1 MPFDLEGAKK
11 AGYSDSDIADY
22 LGAQSK
28 FDVAGARK
36 AGYQDAELIQ
46 HLSSNSPPKPTQ
58 GASGQDA
65 PRMAGLKRATG
76 ELATGRPELD
86 LQVAPLEPLVA
97 PQEPSIM
104 GALKDPEFWGEVGK
118 NLLEGVAGAGRLVTK
133 VGGVLAGAE
142 PIMSPEF
149 TQGLQNEY
157 GAQVESARI
166 GAVEFNADRQ
176 KSYAQKRMAQAS
188 LLPQIIKDSK
198 EKRIPM
204 RQNSLLAGFMDSV
217 DMPANA
223 RDAFVD
229 DFLADWGLYKDL
241 PDDVRLQIYQEGKT
255 RLQAANDALG
265 NVGQDREVLQYVR
278 EGFKPEMAEWSPEKI
293 AFDAMASAPAM
304 LAAIGGSIAG
314 GPVVGAAVLGAT
326 VLPGE
331 YQEGKAA
338 GLSDRDASTF
348 AVLRGLAEMAP
359 EVGVLEAISGSPAGK
374 AMLRKVVGEFVKT
387 KTGRVAGVAALEALS
402 ETITESINMAT
413 EAGYL
418 DKKFTLPEALNRLA
432 YAGTVGGV
440 MGAAVGGPFAATQQT
455 EAEPAQ
461 GGGQA
466 TVDDVMAN
474 EAGLTREMSGAGVD
488 PVQPNPDVDPWVRD
502 AQKKLTTDT
511 GVSNAEPETAPAAA
525 APQAP
530 AAPMAGE
537 AAAAPTSQAQANTP
551 TTIDRRALA
560 DAFTIDDEGT
570 IDAAQATTAVRAQ
583 VESALAAGT
592 TVTQGG
598 GGYKSQKPVSSVD
611 EIDMPAILAG
621 KSRIKIGGQPA
632 APTPKAKPE
641 TAAAEKETVITEP
654 TLAEKAK
661 EAAKEPVTIKP
672 DKQGFTVV
680 VKGEPQATYPT
691 IEQAKTEKDAAVEAL
706 QAETDKTL
714 AQAQIDVGAHEAASS
729 PLNSL
734 SEPTPGQIEAN
745 NAKLGHVRLHGM
757 DISVENPAGST
768 RRSKP
773 GATKTWSRVLKNHY
787 GYIRSTEASDGDH
800 VDVFLGEQP
809 DSQKAYIIDQVIDGK
824 YDEAKIVL
832 SAGSIDEAKKIYLDA
847 YEDGWTGL
855 GAITEMPIDQFKEWV
870 KTPATKKPVKW
881 RKSILKTPETAPV
894 AEPTKRSIIKDSTP
908 VKTPISTGEKPDE
921 AAPASKPRMGETAD
935 DVWKAIKAANK
946 GIVTEEAGSRIVYP
960 TLRVVAGDDFRLSQD
975 GKLEIIDRKSG
986 GVGVKEATPAQ
997 ADEFHR
1003 DLNRDGV
1010 EVVLLSPPG
1019 FVSGY
1024 KGQKV
1029 LRVLHSPSGN
1039 SFESKEPKRSIV
1051 KAENEPKPAEQPKP
1065 KAEPERQPAYDENTA
1080 AIERAKNKT
1089 KDEFASWVRGRYGK
1103 PKAAELTASGQL
1115 DKWYAEANP
1124 KSETPAV
1131 KLPQPETKTVE
1142 TERQKSASEPPKEV
1156 AKAAESVKQ
1165 AAKVEDFGSKLE
1177 GARKDYAAK
1186 LRDSQ
1191 AYDVAKVPLAESWPE
1206 PDYQKLMEGGADPWA
1221 VGFMHA
1227 ARDEIPTKPQK
1238 SWKLKSWVGQV
1249 TLLRDTAQ
1257 KIASGELPLD
1267 KAKKLIDDMEALHP
1281 IRDRIELYQAV
1292 GHDKSLKGIRVAK
1305 GQYSVFFG
1313 KQLNPSKIIWSVESN
1328 GKVRAASN
1336 WPNILGYGDTRAEA
1350 IAAFKKTWD
1359 TTTPEQDAK
1368 KTIKFELYGRRADK
1382 TYFIGKKIGRN
1393 VVELKDGF
1401 TDIKVARA
1409 YLLEHHDELVSILDK
1424 KKELPSERRE
1434 ENSPRIGID
1443 HRNGA
1448 DVTPEQFQDA
1458 FGFRG
1463 VQFGTQMEN
1472 ARRQT
1477 DLNESYDALMDLA
1490 GVLNIPPKALSLN
1503 GELGL
1508 AFGARGHGGKL
1519 APKAHYERDH
1529 IVINLTKRSG
1539 AGSLGHE
1546 WLHGVDNYF
1555 ARRGGNKHGFI
1566 SLIHKAPEGV
1576 RPELFDAFKG
1586 VVRAINSTALPKRS
1600 AKLDQTRSKPYWATN
1615 EEMIARSFESY
1626 LIAKLQDQ
1634 GASNDYLANIV
1645 SPAYWN
1651 AATGL
1656 GLEKEDTYPY
1666 PLESE
1671 MPDIRAAF
1679 DKFFEV
1685 LETKEEDGKTVL
1697 YQRGT
1702 GAGIPEK
1709 QATAEINRILR
1720 GFKRRPNLIV
1730 RQRYDQLPADIRAA
1744 IEARGDKPGDMRA
1757 IYWNGNFY
1765 VVADDV
1771 PSIDDLPELVMHE
1784 VVGHFGLDAMLD
1796 LTDKHALLDG
1806 LIRDMPDAVDAMGV
1820 KEFGDKWDA
1829 KNLGMRRKAAEEVF
1843 AYNTQRHLKGEAI
1856 PPQAKSWVE
1865 KLLAKIKAWVKS
1877 VLGLDKIKKLPARYD
1892 ERFMRR
1898 LADALLK
1905 SLREASPISGT
1916 GQTVAAER
1924 RDGVRGAPAFTQ
1936 KAPVFYS
1943 QLMRSA
1949 QLAKLATGAGQQWLA
1964 TLKNMPGVKA
1974 EEIEATDLE
1983 QFLGDRIKIPKQEV
1997 VDYLQS
2003 NGVQVTETVLQSGMS
2018 DKAKARLVFLDNTP
2032 WEDLSTPEQEEFD
2045 RLSKEVLE
2053 SIHAEPKFGQYTTP
2067 GGSNYRELLL
2077 TLPETPVKIPS
2088 HGNIEKLANGK
2099 FRVDA
2104 PGLQAQLFDTRAEA
2118 EAETQRL
2125 GVIFNKDKTLKADAK
2140 NFRSSHFDQP
2150 NIIAHI
2156 RFDERVDADGKRVM
2170 HIGELQSD
2178 WHQRGRK
2185 SGYRDPS
2192 KAAALRKQADAIK
2205 ASRPG
2210 VTTEEGRAAYA
2221 EMLRLNLKAD
2231 QIESPHT
2238 VPNAPFKTTW
2248 PELAMKRAMRWASEN
2263 GIERITWDT
2272 GVVQADRYDLSKH
2285 YESVQHRRG
2294 LDGRYDLKATT
2305 VDDGVVINVSNGTP
2319 EGKLED
2325 YVGKDVA
2332 QKIVDSDASTGEWGR
2347 VDGIDLKIGGEGMIG
2362 FYDRILPAT
2371 VNKLIK
2377 KWGGKVADTKVK
2389 TAYGVLHTA
2398 DAHGFDITPQMRES
2412 ALAGLPMFARKPP
2425 GGPPKSPPP
2434 NQPTAPPSATF
2445 GIGQSDR
2452 KDNLLYEWQDKHID
2466 TKRVVQKIEEISGQ
2480 QLEDKK
2486 DPYLAEELYHQR
2498 TAYRVKTFLND
2509 ELKPLLE
2516 HSKKLGVSIADLE
2529 QYLWARHAEERNNT
2543 IAQRNPQMP
2552 DGGSGMMT
2560 ADAKAYLAGL
2570 KPDQLAKLQILAD
2583 EVDKITEGTRKTL
2596 VGYGLESQLT
2606 MSMRKAAWPNYVP
2619 LHRADYETE
2628 SSYGIGQGFS
2638 VKGSDTRS
2646 ALGSGQRVVNILAE
2660 IAMQRER
2667 AITRGEKNR
2676 VSLALFGLAHS
2687 NPNPALWS
2695 VTRIPKKRT
2704 LGKNNQVVSYTPT
2717 NWKSQPNVVVV
2728 RFPNKKGRIVERA
2741 VVFNEKN
2748 PRALRM
2754 AEALKNLDTP
2764 QLEGVISAASM
2775 VSRYVSSVNTQY
2787 NPMFGLFNFER
2798 DLQESMLN
2806 LSTTAIKG
2814 QQKKVAKYAVQAI
2827 RGIYQDARAVRGG
2840 KHPNSQWAKW
2850 FEEMESEGGTT
2861 GYRDLFKTSKER
2873 AEALLD
2879 ELKSMNESYIGKKT
2893 PKAVLNWLDDFNLT
2907 LENATRVAAY
2917 RTARESGLTKQ
2928 RAASIAKNL
2937 TVNFNRKGRKSQQA
2951 NALYA
2956 FFNAR
2961 VQGMARSLETWS
2973 GPAGKAIVAGGL
2985 LLGVAQAVALAV
2997 AGFDDDDPPEFVK
3010 QQNLIIPIGDGKY
3023 VMWHLPQSMRFLI
3036 SMGRI
3041 PTEAALRESKRAG
3054 EAAADMLAVLLDSFN
3069 PAGSS
3074 TIAQTAA
3081 PTIIDP
3087 AVALFENKE
3096 WSGSSIYQEKVDP
3109 MDPTPG
3115 FARSKDTATAIS
3127 KITARG
3133 LNYLSGGTEY
3143 VEGALSP
3150 TPDQIDYLLAQVTGG
3165 IGREYNKAEQTISAM
3180 MTGEDLPTYK
3190 IPLLGRLY
3198 GTTTGR
3204 SNERSRFYDLAREG
3218 RRHEA
3223 ELEGRASEGRIDR
3236 FAAQERIDEYLAKH
3250 PEAEGSMNAIKAA
3263 RQVSE
3268 IRSEKRKA
3276 AAQGATQA
3284 KLNTYDD
3291 EVAAIITRTLQRDK
3305 ELREELSSANP

>member
-474 EAGLTREMSGAGVD
+474 EAGLTREMFGAGVD

-570 IDAAQATTAVRAQ
+570 IDAAQATAAVRAQ

-592 TVTQGG
+592 TVTQGRG
-598 GGYKSQKPVSSVD
+598 KSRTTVASVD
-611 EIDMPAILAG
+611 EIDVPAILEG
-621 KSRIKIGGQPA
+621 KSRIQIGGQPA
-632 APTPKAKPE
+632 ATKAAPE
-641 TAAAEKETVITEP
+641 EKSVAEEP

-661 EAAKEPVTIKP
+661 AKSKEAVTIQP
-672 DKQGFTVV
+672 DEDGFTLVIN
-680 VKGEPQATYPT
+680 GERGATYPT
-691 IEQAKTEKDAAVEAL
+691 IEQAKEEKAHAVDVL
-706 QAETDKTL
+706 QQQVDKTL
-714 AQAQIDVGAHEAASS
+714 QDEIDAKAHEAASS
-729 PLNSL
+729 PQNSL
-734 SEPTPGQIEAN
+734 SGPTPAQIEAN

-757 DISVENPAGST
+757 DISVENPKGST

-773 GATKTWSRVLKNHY
+773 GAAKPWSMVLTAHY
-787 GYIRSTEASDGDH
+787 GYVRNSEAADGDH
-800 VDVFLGEQP
+800 VDVFIGEQP
-809 DSQKAYIIDQVIDGK
+809 DSQTAYVIDQVIDGK
-824 YDEAKIVL
+824 YDEAKVVL
-832 SAGSIDEAKKIYLDA
+832 GVNSEQEARDLYQANYQK
-847 YEDGWTGL
+847 GWDGL
-855 GAITEMPIDQFKEWV
+855 GAITAMPVEQFREWV
-870 KTPATKKPVKW
+870 KTPATKKPLAW
-881 RKSILKTPETAPV
+881 RKSILK
-894 AEPTKRSIIKDSTP
+894 DSTP
-908 VKTPISTGEKPDE
+908 IKTPISTGEKS
-921 AAPASKPRMGETAD
+921 A
-935 DVWKAIKAANK
+935 
-946 GIVTEEAGSRIVYP
+946 
-960 TLRVVAGDDFRLSQD
+960 
-975 GKLEIIDRKSG
+975 
-986 GVGVKEATPAQ
+986 
-997 ADEFHR
+997 
-1003 DLNRDGV
+1003 
-1010 EVVLLSPPG
+1010 
-1019 FVSGY
+1019 
-1024 KGQKV
+1024 
-1029 LRVLHSPSGN
+1029 
-1039 SFESKEPKRSIV
+1039 EPKRSIV
-1051 KAENEPKPAEQPKP
+1051 KAENAAEQKAQEPEQPKP
-1065 KAEPERQPAYDENTA
+1065 IAKDTEAIAKAKDMTRQQ
-1080 AIERAKNKT
+1080 
-1089 KDEFASWVRGRYGK
+1089 FGSWATGRYGRAEA
-1103 PKAAELTASGQL
+1103 KALNESGQL
-1115 DKWYAEANP
+1115 DKWYAEAHPQQEAVPTIEAPRTLSEYPMAPRDEWHGEGTYQENGGKLVQMSPDEFLDQVRPLKMDDESRENIDILKQHMLDGKTLDPLLINANGKEDGRHRAVAAKELGIKSVPVIDYRQP
-1124 KSETPAV
+1124 KP
-1131 KLPQPETKTVE
+1131 TV
-1142 TERQKSASEPPKEV
+1142 TEKPKQQE
-1156 AKAAESVKQ
+1156 AKAQSKI
-1165 AAKVEDFGSKLE
+1165 EDFGERLL

-1186 LRDSQ
+1186 LKDAFS
-1191 AYDVAKVPLAESWPE
+1191 ADIAAVPLSESWPE
-1206 PDYQKLMEGGADPWA
+1206 PDYAKLLEGGADPWA

-1238 SWKLKSWVGQV
+1238 SWKLKGWVDQVV
-1249 TLLRDTAQ
+1249 TLRDMSF
-1257 KIASGELPLD
+1257 KIAGGDLD
-1267 KAKKLIDDMEALHP
+1267 SKEFALRAREKLLGTPKLKDIA
-1281 IRDRIELYQAV
+1281 DRIDLYLVV
-1292 GHDKSLKGIRVAK
+1292 GHGKSLKGLKIRA
-1305 GQYSVFFG
+1305 GNYSVFNG
-1313 KQLNPSKIIWSVESN
+1313 EKYDQSKIIWSVEGST
-1328 GKVRAASN
+1328 VRTAMSN
-1336 WPNILGYGDTRAEA
+1336 WPRTLASGATREEA
-1350 IAAFKKTWD
+1350 IENFKKKWLE
-1359 TTTPEQDAK
+1359 TTPEQDEK
-1368 KTIKFELYGRRADK
+1368 KAVKFELYMDRATK
-1382 TYFIGKKIGRN
+1382 TVFIGKKFGRN
-1393 VVELKDGF
+1393 VVK
-1401 TDIKVARA
+1401 IKEGLADVKAARA
-1409 YLLEHHDELVSILDK
+1409 YLVEHHDELVALLEK
-1424 KKELPSERRE
+1424 KKELPYERRDV
-1434 ENSPRIGID
+1434 NSPRVGID
-1443 HRNGA
+1443 HRAGA
-1448 DVTPEQFQDA
+1448 DVTPEQFHET

-1463 VQFGTQMEN
+1463 VQFGNYVEGGK
-1472 ARRQT
+1472 RQV
-1477 DLNESYDALMDLA
+1477 DLNQAYDALMDLA
-1490 GVLNIPPKALSLN
+1490 GLLNVPPKALSLN

-1508 AFGARGHGGKL
+1508 AFGARGHGGKR
-1519 APKAHYERDH
+1519 APAAHYEPGQV
-1529 IVINLTKRSG
+1529 VINLTKSAG
-1539 AGSLGHE
+1539 AGSLAHE
-1546 WLHGVDNYF
+1546 WFHGLDNYF
-1555 ARRGGNKHGFI
+1555 SRRVGQKGGYGTMMM
-1566 SLIHKAPEGV
+1566 KAPEGM
-1576 RPELFDAFKG
+1576 RPEMLEAFKN
-1586 VVRAINSTALPKRS
+1586 VVRAIRS
-1600 AKLDQTRSKPYWATN
+1600 SGMLARAEKLDETRSKPYWSTTI
-1615 EEMIARSFESY
+1615 EMAARSFEANV
-1626 LIAKLQDQ
+1626 IAKLQDHEL
-1634 GASNDYLANIV
+1634 SNDYLANIA
-1645 SPAYWN
+1645 SSEAWEAGAPDK
-1651 AATGL
+1651 G
-1656 GLEKEDTYPY
+1656 TYPY

-1685 LETKEEDGKTVL
+1685 LETKEEDGNTVL

-1771 PSIDDLPELVMHE
+1771 PSMEDLPELVMHE
-1784 VVGHFGLDAMLD
+1784 VVGHFGFDAMLD
-1796 LTDKHALLDG
+1796 MADKNTLLDG
-1806 LIRDMPDAVDAMGV
+1806 LIRDMPDAVDARGV
-1820 KEFGDKWDA
+1820 EEFGDKWDA
-1829 KNLGMRRKAAEEVF
+1829 GNIGMRRKAAEEVF

-1856 PPQAKSWVE
+1856 PSQAKSWVE
-1865 KLLAKIKAWVKS
+1865 KLLAKIRAWIKS
-1877 VLGLDKIKKLPARYD
+1877 ILGLDKIKKLPVRYD

-1905 SLREASPISGT
+1905 SLREGSPISGT
-1916 GQTVAAER
+1916 GKTASAER
-1924 RDGVRGAPAFTQ
+1924 RDGMRGAPAFTQ

-1943 QLMRSA
+1943 QLMRAA
-1949 QLAKLATGAGQQWLA
+1949 QLAKISVGTGQQWLS

-2003 NGVQVTETVLQSGMS
+2003 NGVQVTETVLGGQSKDLATS
-2018 DKAKARLVFLDNTP
+2018 EHDQLVVELTSFGYTPDSPNDTGHIAMEGPGDSRWIYDSEAENWVETGDNELTQNLP
-2032 WEDLSTPEQEEFD
+2032 D
-2045 RLSKEVLE
+2045 EVLE
-2053 SIHAEPKFGQYTTP
+2053 RANRLAEIRMQMEDAGLQMGTPNDDETKFGQYTTTGGTP
-2067 GGSNYRELLL
+2067 GTYRELLL
-2077 TLPETPVKIPS
+2077 TLPETPVKIPP
-2088 HGNIEKLANGK
+2088 HGNIERLANGK

-2104 PGLQAQLFDTRAEA
+2104 PGLQAQLFATRAEA

-2125 GVIFNKDKTLKADAK
+2125 GVIFNKDKTLKADTR

-2509 ELKPLLE
+2509 ELRPLLE
-2516 HSKKLGVSIADLE
+2516 HSKKLGVSVDQLE
-2529 QYLWARHAEERNNT
+2529 EFLWMRHVPERNAT
-2543 IAQRNPQMP
+2543 IFQRNPKQLDP
-2552 DGGSGMMT
+2552 ATGQPNGAGKT
-2560 ADAKAYLAGL
+2560 DAEAAAYMAGL

-2583 EVDKITEGTRKTL
+2583 EVDKITEGTRRTL

-2787 NPMFGLFNFER
+2787 NPMFGLFNFGR

-2827 RGIYQDARAVRGG
+2827 RGIYQDARAARGG

-3023 VMWHLPQSMRFLI
+3023 VIWHLPQSMRFLI

-3074 TIAQTAA
+3074 TLAQTAA

-3087 AVALFENKE
+3087 AVALFENAE
-3096 WSGSSIYQEKVDP
+3096 WSGSPIYQYKVDP
-3109 MDPTPG
+3109 MDPSPG
-3115 FARSKDTATAIS
+3115 FTRSRDTSTAIG
-3127 KITARG
+3127 KIIARG
-3133 LNYLSGGTEY
+3133 INFMSGGTEY
-3143 VEGALSP
+3143 AASDLGQKSAIFSP
-3150 TPDQIDYLLAQVTGG
+3150 TADQVDYLLSQVTGG
-3165 IGREYNKAEQTISAM
+3165 IGREYNKAEQTVTAAV
-3180 MTGEDLPTYK
+3180 TGEDLPTYK

-3236 FAAQERIDEYLAKH
+3236 FAAQERIDEYLEKH
-3250 PEAEGSMNAIKAA
+3250 PEATSAMSAIKAA

-3268 IRSEKRKA
+3268 LRSEKRKA
-3276 AAQGATQA
+3276 AALGATQA
-3284 KLNTYDD
+3284 QLNAYDD
-3291 EVAAIITRTLQRDK
+3291 RVAAIITRTLQRDK